1 MQQGLSNLISGLDA
15 SNITDVIQL
24 VLFTLHVLS
33 MVVFSLSG
41 VLFYINVHVGREATK
56 PAPYTCIL
64 SVGHQ
69 MTIVVV
75 EKDFW
80 SHRPAE
86 FSATNFPRAEILNS
100 SITFNCEFEIII
112 IWSWS

>member
-24 VLFTLHVLS
+24 VHILS

-41 VLFYINVHVGREATK
+41 VLFYINVHVGREAMK

-69 MTIVVV
+69 MAIAVV

-86 FSATNFPRAEILNS
+86 FSATHFPRAEILNS
-100 SITFNCEFEIII
+100 NITFNCEFEIII